1 MEEFISE
8 EPKCNESYYDQ
19 SAFYNC
25 TEWVFSAADNM
36 DGDIA
41 FSLEFYYYSADDGKE
56 LTAEIGKRVLPR
68 LRDCFLSEFTQTNST
83 FLHVALKYSK

>member
-1 MEEFISE
+1 MSIRVSNISKRKLFPTRHCNAKPVMEEFISE
-8 EPKCNESYYDQ
+8 EPKCDESYYDQ

-41 FSLEFYYYSADDGKE
+41 FSLELCY
-56 LTAEIGKRVLPR
+56 
-68 LRDCFLSEFTQTNST
+68 
-83 FLHVALKYSK
+83 

>member
-8 EPKCNESYYDQ
+8 EPKCDESYYDQ

-36 DGDIA
+36 DGAIA
-41 FSLEFYYYSADDGKE
+41 FS
-56 LTAEIGKRVLPR
+56 
-68 LRDCFLSEFTQTNST
+68 SEF
-83 FLHVALKYSK
+83 FLLQFCR